1 MGRTLLAAG
10 MAALLLGFSACREE
24 GGPSEQVDEAFRSIA
39 AGTEETLLEISRELD
54 DAVETG
60 REVASDF
67 GDQLVQATDDAI
79 DAADDAIEAAEDAI
93 GG

>member
-1 MGRTLLAAG
+1 MGRTLWAVG
-10 MAALLLGFSACREE
+10 MAALLLGFSACRKEE
-24 GGPSEQVDEAFRSIA
+24 GPAEQVDEAFRSIA

-60 REVASDF
+60 REVASEF
-67 GDQLVQATDDAI
+67 GDKLVEATDDAI
-79 DAADDAIEAAEDAI
+79 DAADAVIEAAEDAI